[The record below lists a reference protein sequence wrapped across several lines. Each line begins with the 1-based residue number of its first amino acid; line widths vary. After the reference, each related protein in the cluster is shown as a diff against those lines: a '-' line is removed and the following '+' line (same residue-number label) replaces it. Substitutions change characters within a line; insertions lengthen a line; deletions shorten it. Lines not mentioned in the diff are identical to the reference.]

1 MTEPD
6 RSSLG
11 ADLLDGAVDDAP
23 DVVAVVA
30 ARGRTDHL
38 EETLESLVGQD
49 YPRLSILVVDATPDP
64 IADRVASVAP
74 DAFLHRLT
82 GAPTTG
88 AAFNQGASLV
98 DGAPLLLL
106 CADDVVL
113 EPDAVTQLVVGLY
126 RANAGV
132 VTPKVVRL
140 DDRRRLRQIGMGADR
155 FGVAVD
161 LVDPDEFDQDQ
172 YDSQRD
178 VFVAPLGVQLIRAD
192 LFATLDGFDTAV
204 DAEAIDV
211 DLSWRAQLLGA
222 RVVAIPRAKVAAADP
237 EASPDVRRRD
247 LTRQRL
253 RTVLTTSSLLRV
265 APIAVGLIVLEA
277 LYCLLAGRRRQ
288 ATGVLSALPW
298 NIARWGETQRRRK
311 RLAALRDETGSTVTD
326 RQLQKRQVGG
336 SARIA
341 HYFRHQ
347 LGSGQDRVTGV
358 VSSLRTS
365 VEDRGVSSARVG
377 VLGGALVAF
386 VMIFGSRHLL
396 TRGVSFV
403 GQMPV
408 LPADGVLLGEW
419 WGSWRSAQLGL
430 PSASPTAYAA
440 VGLAQEVVWSDS
452 LLELLLVV
460 IPIVTGVVGAWTLV
474 RPLGSASASAA
485 ASAAYAFNPLLSA
498 ILSAGRWD
506 ALILWGA
513 APTLLGSVLRLQGL
527 TPYGGDDAGPGVQR
541 RRVPVRLLRLA
552 VATTATVTFVPG
564 AVVLTLFLIAAVA
577 VASLVTLRLGGLVRL
592 ALGAVLAVAAPV
604 VLHGP
609 WGFQML
615 GQGRVDWLLGSPS
628 PLESFDSMADL
639 VRFAPSSP
647 APASTALGLTVVALV
662 GLAIGRASRF
672 DLAVTGWCAALGS
685 FVALWLARRASASS
699 GLDTEAVLVI
709 AAVGLALAAGAAV
722 RSMELD
728 GRSRPSRVIG
738 VVGLVGLAVL
748 GVGAVRNALD
758 GNWGGPQQGYE
769 PIVGALVDETASSNR
784 TLWLAAEEIAPF
796 DTVATPGGLRFAVID
811 QGAPDLRNRWAPA
824 EIGGLPRIGEQLDL
838 AVAGDTVH
846 LGRLLA
852 LWGIDTVVY
861 LPQLVPYEGAVF
873 TPGVADPIAVL
884 DAQVDLRRVTGV
896 PGLVVYDNRPSAG
909 VAAAADGLSDLTP
922 DPRSVLAFDVETL
935 QPVAA
940 TRIDVD
946 RWELPADLETA
957 VLAVP
962 AEGWSADG
970 AEISTAASG
979 LLSVAGSSSGDPIV
993 VAHPLGWGRRLWLIA
1008 QLLAMTAAVL
1018 LAQTRPEGRAEETP

>member
-11 ADLLDGAVDDAP
+11 TALLDGAVDDAP

-38 EETLESLVGQD
+38 EETLGSLVAQD
-49 YPRLSILVVDATPDP
+49 YPKLSILVVDATPEP
-64 IADRVASVAP
+64 IADRVAAVAP
-74 DAFLHRLT
+74 DAFLHRLA

-106 CADDVVL
+106 CADDAVL

-126 RANAGV
+126 RSNAGV

-140 DDRRRLRQIGMGADR
+140 DDRRRLRQIGLGADR
-155 FGVAVD
+155 FGVTVD

-192 LFATLDGFDTAV
+192 LFSTLGGFDTAV

-222 RVVAIPRAKVAAADP
+222 RVVAVPRAKVAAAESDTP
-237 EASPDVRRRD
+237 VDLRRRD

-253 RTVLTTSSLLRV
+253 RTVLTTSSLVRV
-265 APIAVGLIVLEA
+265 APLAVGLIVLEA

-288 ATGVLSALPW
+288 ATTVLGALTW
-298 NIARWGETQRRRK
+298 NVAQWGSTQKRRK
-311 RLAALRDETGSTVTD
+311 ALAALRTETGSTITD
-326 RQLQKRQVGG
+326 RELHKRQVGG
-336 SARIA
+336 SARIS
-341 HYFRHQ
+341 HFFRDQ
-347 LGSGQDRVTGV
+347 LGTGQDRVTGV

-377 VLGGALVAF
+377 VLGGAIIAF
-386 VMIFGSRHLL
+386 VMVFGSRHLL

-408 LPADGVLLGEW
+408 LPVDGVLLGEW
-419 WGSWRSAQLGL
+419 WGTWRSSQLGL
-430 PSASPTAYAA
+430 PSASPTAFAA
-440 VGLAQEVVWSDS
+440 IGAAQELVWSDS

-460 IPIVTGVVGAWTLV
+460 VPILTGVVGAWTLV
-474 RPLGSASASAA
+474 RPLGSAAASATA
-485 ASAAYAFNPLLSA
+485 CAAYAFNPLLSA

-513 APTLLGSVLRLQGL
+513 APTLLGSILRLQGL
-527 TPYGGDDAGPGVQR
+527 APYGGDDAGPGVQR
-541 RRVPVRLLRLA
+541 RRVPARLLRVA

-564 AVVLTLFLIAAVA
+564 AVLLVLFLLAAVA
-577 VASLVTLRLGGLVRL
+577 VASLITFRPGGLVRL
-592 ALGAVLAVAAPV
+592 ALGAVVAVAAPV
-604 VLHGP
+604 ALHGP
-609 WGFQML
+609 WGLQML
-615 GQGRVDWLLGSPS
+615 RDGDLDWLLGSPS

-647 APASTALGLTVVALV
+647 APAWTALGLTVLALV
-662 GLAIGRASRF
+662 GLAIGRSSRF
-672 DLAVTGWCAALGS
+672 DLSVTGWSAALGA
-685 FVALWLARRASASS
+685 FVVLWLARRASASS

-709 AAVGLALAAGAAV
+709 AAVGLALAAGAAA
-722 RSMELD
+722 RAMELD
-728 GRSRPSRVIG
+728 GRSRTGRLVG
-738 VVGLVGLAVL
+738 AVGLAGLAVL
-748 GVGAVRNALD
+748 GIGAVRNALD

-769 PIVGALVDETASSNR
+769 PIVGALINDDGTANR

-796 DTVATPGGLRFAVID
+796 DTATTPGGLRFAVID

-838 AVAGDTVH
+838 AAAGDTVH

-861 LPQLVPYEGAVF
+861 LPQLVPYEGEVF
-873 TPGVADPIAVL
+873 TPGVADPIAML

-896 PGLVVYDNRPSAG
+896 PGLVVYDNRPSVG
-909 VAAAADGLSDLTP
+909 VAAAADGLADLP
-922 DPRSVLAFDVETL
+922 AAAASVLAFDVETL
-935 QPVAA
+935 QPVVAE
-940 TRIDVD
+940 RLDVD
-946 RWELPADLETA
+946 RWALDASASGVA

-962 AEGWSADG
+962 AEGWTAEG
-970 AEISTAASG
+970 AEVSTAASG
-979 LLSVAGSSSGDPIV
+979 LLVVETPAGDTATV
-993 VAHPLGWGRRLWLIA
+993 VAHPMGWGRRAWLIG
-1008 QLLAMTAAVL
+1008 QLVAITVAVL
-1018 LAQTRPEGRAEETP
+1018 LAQTRPEDREVTA